1 MRLRE
6 KNEVLW
12 THTRR
17 LICTVHNS
25 SMGTKTTLKPKQV
38 IELRIDDP
46 IEYDWTQEE
55 ADKMLKA
62 WKVKLN

>member
-17 LICTVHNS
+17 IVCQVHNS
-25 SMGTKTTLKPKQV
+25 SMGRKVALKPQQV
-38 IELRIDDP
+38 IELRIDD
-46 IEYDWTQEE
+46 IKEFDWTQEE
-55 ADKMLKA
+55 ADKTLKA
-62 WKVKLN
+62 WKIKLN